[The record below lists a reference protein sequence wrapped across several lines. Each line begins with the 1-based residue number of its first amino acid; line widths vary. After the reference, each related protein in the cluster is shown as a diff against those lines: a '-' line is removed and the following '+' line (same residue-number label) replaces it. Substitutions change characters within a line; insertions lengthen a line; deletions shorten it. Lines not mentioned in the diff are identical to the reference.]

1 MRLVKRMR
9 SLPRTPVMLVK
20 NSKPLMLVPFGRLR
34 SARVVPSM
42 VRLRAVVATE
52 KSASTRVSI
61 PAPPSTVST
70 PPPLVIRSLLSPPLM
85 LSSPSP
91 PLRVSLPALP
101 IRVSFKLLPNRLS
114 LPLPPVRLNLSIF
127 L

>member
-9 SLPRTPVMLVK
+9 SLPTPPVTLVK
-20 NSKPLMLVPFGRLR
+20 NSIPLILVPSGRFR
-34 SARVVPSM
+34 SAKVVPSM
-42 VRLRAVVATE
+42 VRLRAVATTE

-85 LSSPSP
+85 LSSPSL